1 MALCLQLAE
10 CASFH
15 WLRACNGTYWSR
27 QKYTHTH
34 THSMNKYVCKYIK
47 PIVYGFYIKY
57 MVCVLGNS
65 FQK

>member
-1 MALCLQLAE
+1 
-10 CASFH
+10 
-15 WLRACNGTYWSR
+15 
-27 QKYTHTH
+27 
-34 THSMNKYVCKYIK
+34 MNKHVYKYIK